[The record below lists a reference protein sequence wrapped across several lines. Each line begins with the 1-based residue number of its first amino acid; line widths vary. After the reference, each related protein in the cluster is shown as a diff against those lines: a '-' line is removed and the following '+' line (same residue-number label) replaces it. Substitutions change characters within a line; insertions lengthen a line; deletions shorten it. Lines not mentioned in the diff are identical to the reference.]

1 MSYRSVLVHLDNSP
15 RMPERVRTAAE
26 LAAAYDARLVGVAP
40 VGVIETVAPFA
51 VMGAEVILGDWMSQ
65 LEADAER
72 AVERFK
78 VEAAKYPLA
87 RVEGHVVAG
96 DSQAALAW
104 HGRQCDLIVMAQPDP
119 GEKPGFDRRHLAE
132 FVMLAV
138 GRPVLMLP
146 YASDVTTIGTRALVA
161 WKSAREST
169 RALAD
174 ALPFLKRSEAV
185 RVAVVCGTAG
195 EEETDLRY
203 GSEAIGFL
211 AAHGIQA
218 GLAHERSA
226 VDAGATLLS
235 VAADWQADL
244 MVVGAY
250 GHSHMREWVLG
261 GVTQSLLRSMTLP
274 VLFSH

>member
-1 MSYRSVLVHLDNSP
+1 MSYRSILVHLDNGP
-15 RMPERVRTAAE
+15 RTPARVRIAAD
-26 LAAAYDARLVGVAP
+26 LAVAYEARLVGVAP

-51 VMGAEVILGDWMSQ
+51 VMGAEVILGDWMAQ

-72 AVERFK
+72 AAEQFK
-78 VEAAKYPLA
+78 AEAARYPLP
-87 RVEGHVVAG
+87 RVESHVVAG
-96 DSQAALAW
+96 DSQTALAW
-104 HGRQCDLIVMAQPDP
+104 HGRQCDLIVMSQPDP
-119 GEKPGFDRRHLAE
+119 AEKPTFDRRHLAE

-146 YASDVTTIGTRALVA
+146 YASDVPTLGKRALVA

-174 ALPFLKRSEAV
+174 ALPFLKRSDAV
-185 RVAVVCGTAG
+185 RVAVVSGGAD
-195 EEETDLRY
+195 EEESEIRY

-218 GLAHERSA
+218 ELTHERSA

-235 VAADWQADL
+235 LAADWGADL
-244 MVVGAY
+244 MVTGAY
-250 GHSHMREWVLG
+250 GHSHVREWVLG
-261 GVTQSLLRSMTLP
+261 GVTQTLLRSMTVP